1 MNGKKSMKGKQV
13 ISCNTDVY
21 DIVVQ
26 LKRRIFNY
34 FVHCVIVYV
43 LCMGVVSVVSNVCVR
58 VCVYKKSCFI
68 FAIVML

>member
-1 MNGKKSMKGKQV
+1 MNGEKSMKGKQV

-58 VCVYKKSCFI
+58 VCVCIKKAVLF
-68 FAIVML
+68 LLL